1 MIGER
6 DTMTNKEIPVPS
18 TAELKSLVA
27 KSRKA
32 AKNSRVTPADVEKA
46 VADERS
52 LVKEL
57 ERIQR
62 EESGRGISLD
72 EAAEK
77 WHIKS

>member
-1 MIGER
+1 MAH
-6 DTMTNKEIPVPS
+6 KKIPVPAA
-18 TAELKSLVA
+18 TELKSLVT

-52 LVKEL
+52 LVKKL

-62 EESGRGISLD
+62 EESGRGISLN

-77 WHIKS
+77 

>member
-1 MIGER
+1 
-6 DTMTNKEIPVPS
+6 MTHKKIPAPS
-18 TAELKSLVA
+18 ATALKSLVA

-32 AKNSRVTPADVEKA
+32 ARRSSVTPADVEKA

-52 LVKEL
+52 LVKEM

-62 EESGRGISLD
+62 EESGRGISLN

-77 WHIKS
+77 WHINS